1 MSEQQKQPWRPGKRD
16 FIFLLIVA
24 AVILL
29 LVVGSSERKTV
40 PVPSDDVHRHA
51 SSRTACMS
59 CHGADGAHPQP
70 EGHTKA
76 DQCFQCH
83 AEPEGWVGAAR

>member
-1 MSEQQKQPWRPGKRD
+1 MSEQQQQPWRPGRRD
-16 FIFLLIVA
+16 LIFLLIVA

-29 LVVGSSERKTV
+29 LVLGSSERKTV
-40 PVPSDDVHRHA
+40 PVPADDVHRNA
-51 SSRTACMS
+51 SSRTVCMS
-59 CHGADGAHPQP
+59 CHAAGGVRPQP

-83 AEPEGWVGAAR
+83 AQPDGWVGESR